1 MKLIFLAGLPACGKT
16 SWAKEYQKNNPG
28 TKRVN
33 KDDLRSMIDDSVWS
47 KSNEKTILS
56 IQQSIVS
63 DLLNKHD
70 VILDNTHLDKKH
82 EKEYREI
89 CLDNGYLFE
98 YKFFDVDVEECI
110 RRDKKRA
117 NPVGAKVIL
126 DMYNRYLR
134 PEPVKVEFDES
145 LPTCII
151 CDIDGTL
158 AEKGER
164 SPYDYSKVHL
174 DTIIDPVADMVD
186 ENFRRGITVFILSG
200 REDSCREQTEKWLDR
215 NCVNYNGLYMR
226 KAGDKREDSIIK
238 KEIYEQHIKGKYNVK
253 YVVDDR
259 KRVKRMWVEQG
270 LFVLDCNQFDI
281 EF

>member
-33 KDDLRSMIDDSVWS
+33 KDDLRAMMDDSVWS

-56 IQQSIVS
+56 IQRSIVS

-82 EKEYREI
+82 EDEYREM

-98 YKFFDVDVEECI
+98 YKFFDVDVEECL

-134 PEPVKVEFDES
+134 PETVKVEYDES
-145 LPTCII
+145 LNTCII

-174 DTIIDPVADMVD
+174 DTVIDPVADMVD

-200 REDSCREQTEKWLDR
+200 REDSCREQTEIWLDR
-215 NCVNYNGLYMR
+215 NCVSYNGLYMR

-270 LFVLDCNQFDI
+270 LFVLDVNQHDI

>member
-33 KDDLRSMIDDSVWS
+33 KDDLRAMIDDSVWS

-56 IQQSIVS
+56 IQRSIVS

-82 EKEYREI
+82 EEEYREI

-110 RRDKKRA
+110 RRDKNRA

-126 DMYNRYLR
+126 DMYNRYIR
-134 PEPVKVEFDES
+134 KEIEKPEY
-145 LPTCII
+145 LPEKPHAIL

-158 AEKGER
+158 AKKGDR
-164 SPYDYSKVHL
+164 NIYNGSNVHL
-174 DTIIDPVADMVD
+174 DTLILPVFQVISHYT
-186 ENFRRGITVFILSG
+186 NSGRKIFYLSG
-200 REDSCREQTEKWLDR
+200 RSTEFAEQTSQWLTD
-215 NCVNYNGLYMR
+215 NGCPDGDIIMR
-226 KAGDKREDSIIK
+226 REGDKRTDYIVK
-238 KEIYEQHIKGKYNVK
+238 KELYEEYIKGKYNVDF
-253 YVVDDR
+253 VIDDR
-259 KRVKRMWVEQG
+259 KQVKRMWVEQG
-270 LFVLDCNQFDI
+270 LFVFDVNQHDI